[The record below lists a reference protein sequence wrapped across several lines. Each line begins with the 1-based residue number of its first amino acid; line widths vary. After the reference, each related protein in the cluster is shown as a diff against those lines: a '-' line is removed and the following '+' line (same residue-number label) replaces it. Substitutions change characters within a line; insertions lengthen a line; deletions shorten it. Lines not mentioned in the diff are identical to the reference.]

1 MSINNLLDELNDQQR
16 QAVLYNDGPLLILAG
31 AGSGKT
37 KTLTHKIA
45 YILNQKNIDQK
56 NILAVTFT
64 NKAATEMRQRISF
77 LLNQNSINRSFMPYM
92 GTFHGIGVK
101 ILRQDGYLIGYDKNF
116 IIFDES
122 DRLSLVKRL
131 LKQKQIDDKSFK
143 PSAITTLISNLK
155 NDPAFFEEKSLSKIE
170 ELTQEILPD
179 YERSLKEAG
188 ALDFDDLILKLV
200 DLLVQ
205 NDSIRDKWR
214 QQFQYILIDE
224 YQDTNLAQYNLI
236 QLLVND
242 QQQITVVG
250 DDWQS
255 IYSWRGANYKNILKF
270 EKDFKSAKVIKLEQ
284 NYRSTSHILNVA
296 NHLIHHN
303 VDRSDKNLWTNLVG
317 GLKVKVMQLNN
328 EVSEADMIVRIIKD
342 MVNKSVYK
350 LSDCA
355 ILYRTNAQSRALE
368 EAFLRYGL
376 PYQIVGGQ
384 KFYDRQEIK
393 DILAYVRL
401 IFQPNDFISFER
413 IINIPVRGIG
423 KKSLA
428 NFFEFKDSNQFSLEE
443 ALANLTNFNKIT
455 KKALSG
461 FQGFH
466 QKLVELKSLKD
477 SGLSVKDFID
487 QIIKKLDYL
496 NYLDDGSLKGQSKIE
511 NVQELLSVAE
521 NYGHDFDLFLEEV
534 SLMSDIDRADLSVDQ
549 VTLMTIHAAKGL
561 EFNLVFLV
569 GLEES
574 IFPHSRALNSA
585 QELEEERRLC
595 YVAMT
600 RARQQLVLTYTTSRN
615 IYGTLSHNLISRFIK
630 EIVDL
635 EDVDKDA
642 SFDHQVTY
650 SYQIPNS
657 QDSFVIEDF
666 EIGDQ
671 IFHPIFKEGQ
681 IIDLSDNLAAIK
693 FKLAGV
699 KTLDISL
706 APLKKI

>member
-428 NFFEFKDSNQFSLEE
+428 NFFEFKDFNQFSLEE

>member
-143 PSAITTLISNLK
+143 PSTITTLISNLK

-224 YQDTNLAQYNLI
+224 YQDTNLAQYSLI

-242 QQQITVVG
+242 LQHITVVG

-428 NFFEFKDSNQFSLEE
+428 NFFEFKDFNQFSLEE

>member
-1 MSINNLLDELNDQQR
+1 MPVNNLLDELNDQQR

-64 NKAATEMRQRISF
+64 NKAATEMRQRISL
-77 LLNQNSINRSFMPYM
+77 LLNQNSINRFFMPYM

-143 PSAITTLISNLK
+143 PSVITTLISNLK
-155 NDPAFFEEKSLSKIE
+155 NDPTIFGEKSFSKIE

-242 QQQITVVG
+242 LQHITVVG

-428 NFFEFKDSNQFSLEE
+428 NFFEFKDFNQFSLEE